1 MGKIIK
7 REDVIHIS
15 RIAEIDYDS
24 EEIDKITVQMDKII
38 KHVARISEA
47 DTDRIAPTFNVL
59 DISNVL
65 REDEPRQSVK
75 SEEALKNAPERSSDG
90 FKIPKI
96 DWQERG
102 FFETYLHEGSWASW
116 TY

>member
-1 MGKIIK
+1 MQKEQTGIFPVSYTHLDVYK
-7 REDVIHIS
+7 R
-15 RIAEIDYDS
+15 
-24 EEIDKITVQMDKII
+24 Q
-38 KHVARISEA
+38 HVARISEA

-96 DWQERG
+96 D
-102 FFETYLHEGSWASW
+102 
-116 TY
+116 

>member
-15 RIAEIDYDS
+15 HLAEIDYDS
-24 EEIDKITVQMDKII
+24 EEIDTITVQLDKII
-38 KHVARISEA
+38 EHVAKISEA
-47 DTDRIAPTFNVL
+47 DTGTIGPTSHVL

-65 REDEPRQSVK
+65 REDEPRQSVE

-96 DWQERG
+96 D
-102 FFETYLHEGSWASW
+102 
-116 TY
+116 